1 MDQVTTLLWGPLIAL
16 VPILLWELA
25 IKPARTRRNVAL
37 LLMAELELNLEE
49 IAYYE
54 AGREED
60 PERHLANLLLP
71 RASFAAAQ
79 PLLAELPAAEL
90 RTTIR
95 FYAITAKIEATHAR
109 LLSLLAQRDRAGT
122 DAERRQIDD
131 ALGTGLRALGS
142 LLAEA
147 WATGDEART
156 SLDDIARSS
165 WMDVPPTIVS
175 GEEIRSAARAKR
187 VGQLAPR

>member
-1 MDQVTTLLWGPLIAL
+1 MGISC
-16 VPILLWELA
+16 I
-25 IKPARTRRNVAL
+25 
-37 LLMAELELNLEE
+37 
-49 IAYYE
+49 
-54 AGREED
+54 G
-60 PERHLANLLLP
+60 
-71 RASFAAAQ
+71 
-79 PLLAELPAAEL
+79 
-90 RTTIR
+90 
-95 FYAITAKIEATHAR
+95 
-109 LLSLLAQRDRAGT
+109 
-122 DAERRQIDD
+122 
-131 ALGTGLRALGS
+131 ALGS